1 MEQAS
6 EGERQH
12 VRRDLMCV
20 GNYGTL
26 RLEEI
31 EGLGDMELRGKQGL
45 TRKPLSAN
53 VKSLTLNKKTWGLFE
68 NI

>member
-31 EGLGDMELRGKQGL
+31 EGLGDMELRGKQGM